1 MTQARGTVRG
11 KHAARKVAF
20 YGISTCIWCK
30 RTRALLEEN
39 DVQFDFTYMDLVSGD
54 EQGAALR
61 EVARWNPSSS
71 FPTVVIDDATC
82 IVGYQP
88 DKLKEAL
95 GL

>member
-1 MTQARGTVRG
+1 MAQARGNVRG
-11 KHAARKVAF
+11 KHNTHRVAF

-39 DVQFDFTYMDLVSGD
+39 GVEFDFTYEDLVGGD
-54 EQGAALR
+54 EQGAVLQ
-61 EVARWNPSSS
+61 EVTRWNPSSS

-88 DKLKEAL
+88 DKLKEVL

>member
-1 MTQARGTVRG
+1 MAEARGKVNG
-11 KHAARKVAF
+11 KHDAHKVAF
-20 YGISTCIWCK
+20 YGLSTCIWCK

-39 DVQFDFTYMDLVSGD
+39 DVQFDFTYMDLLGGD
-54 EQGAALR
+54 EQKAALQ
-61 EVARWNPSSS
+61 EVTRWNPSSS

-82 IVGYQP
+82 IVGYEP